1 MGASLR
7 CAAAGRAAGAARLLA
22 KSSLMPVV
30 AAGGTAATEERGS
43 TMAAV
48 AVAGKGYNLSPYGE
62 EALRRAEDTCSCE
75 RTVAS
80 SRGEC
85 GAGEEK
91 YKLSKMARAMA
102 LLSVQLSIVSHRC
115 L

>member
-1 MGASLR
+1 MPEVAGETAVSEEMGAS
-7 CAAAGRAAGAARLLA
+7 
-22 KSSLMPVV
+22 
-30 AAGGTAATEERGS
+30 GG
-43 TMAAV
+43 AV

-62 EALRRAEDTCSCE
+62 EALRRAEETCSCV

-80 SRGEC
+80 SSGEC
-85 GAGEEK
+85 GTGEEK
-91 YKLSKMARAMA
+91 YKLSKMALAIA